1 MRRPSLDAVRGFDRS
16 VYVVAAGQLLN
27 VFGAGLVYPFAT
39 IHFHLE
45 VGIALS
51 LVGLGLLVRNVA
63 TAVATTVGGYLAD
76 RIGRKPVMVTAMA
89 GNAVTLAGYAFVPA
103 IAAAVGPLEPAG
115 AFIGVS
121 ALSGATNGLYT
132 PAGQAYVADL
142 TDGARRDRAY
152 SLLKVGNNVGFG
164 MGFVVG
170 GLLYEWVEVAV
181 FVADGVTSGLVAL
194 VLLWLVPRIHDGQ
207 PGVTLRDSLGD
218 WSGAITRRRVLG
230 LAALNACFAVL
241 YAQMQTTVPIVAETQ
256 LGLSSAEIGT
266 LYVLNP
272 LTLVLLQIPLVDA
285 VSGWR
290 RTRGL
295 ALSTGFW
302 AASMVAVWLVY
313 LADLGPAAA
322 GRHPLLAVGV
332 ALVGAHLVARTV
344 GEVLHSPISTSLMSA
359 LGSDGERGAQLSML
373 EVAKRAGMGVGS
385 FAGGLFFDY
394 GFAAWLW
401 PTLAGLCVVL
411 ALGLLA
417 FERTLSPTENGTAIE
432 G

>member
-1 MRRPSLDAVRGFDRS
+1 MRRPSLDAVRGFDRA
-16 VYVVAAGQLLN
+16 VYIVAAGQLLN
-27 VFGAGLVYPFAT
+27 VFGSGLVYPFAT

-45 VGIALS
+45 IGIALS
-51 LVGLGLLVRNVA
+51 LVGLGLLVKSVG

-76 RIGRKPVMVTAMA
+76 RIGRKPVMVAAMA

-103 IAAAVGPLEPAG
+103 IAAATPLDAAG

-132 PAGQAYVADL
+132 PAGQAYIADL
-142 TDGARRDRAY
+142 TEGAERDRAY

-170 GLLYEWVEVAV
+170 GLLYEWAEVAV
-181 FVADGVTSGLVAL
+181 FLADGFTSAVVA
-194 VLLWLVPRIHDGQ
+194 VLLVVLVPRIHAGQ
-207 PGVTLRDSLGD
+207 PGVAFRDSVGD
-218 WSGAITRRRVLG
+218 WTGAVTKRRVLA
-230 LAALNACFAVL
+230 LAALNGGFSVL
-241 YAQMQTTVPIVAETQ
+241 YAQMQTTVPIVAEAR

-272 LTLVLLQIPLVDA
+272 LTLVLLQIPLVAA
-285 VSGWR
+285 VTDWR

-295 ALSTGFW
+295 TLSTGFW
-302 AASMVAVWLVY
+302 AVSMLVVWLIY
-313 LADLGPAAA
+313 LLDLGPAPV
-322 GRHPLLAVGV
+322 GRHSLLALGV
-332 ALVGAHLVARTV
+332 VLVGAHLVTRTI

-359 LGSDGERGAQLSML
+359 LGSDGERGAQLSVL
-373 EVAKRAGMGVGS
+373 EVAKRGGMGVGS

-394 GFAAWLW
+394 GLAAWLW
-401 PTLAGLCVVL
+401 PTLIGLCVLL
-411 ALGLLA
+411 AVGLLT
-417 FERTLSPTENGTAIE
+417 FERTLSPRENGAPVE